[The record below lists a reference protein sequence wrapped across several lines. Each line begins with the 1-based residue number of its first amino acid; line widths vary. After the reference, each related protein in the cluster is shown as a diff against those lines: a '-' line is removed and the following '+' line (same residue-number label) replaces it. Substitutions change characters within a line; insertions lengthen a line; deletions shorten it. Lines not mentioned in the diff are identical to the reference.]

1 MKTAMKSSQSI
12 LPVQNLGEVAF
23 IMQRNKDAF
32 AFLDI
37 ALKLYKI
44 HDVHN
49 LLKFKVL
56 TLLGSLL
63 ET

>member
-1 MKTAMKSSQSI
+1 MAIQNSQTI

-23 IMQRNKDAF
+23 VMQRYKDAF
-32 AFLDI
+32 ALLDV
-37 ALKLYKI
+37 ALKLYKVQ
-44 HDVHN
+44 DMNN

-56 TLLGSLL
+56 SLLGSLL